1 MVQHWRINM
10 PIAKGDVSTLRVSKS
25 KTKPILNGE
34 RNGRESDDDLIQ
46 RVFKELF
53 EYRRRCG

>member
-1 MVQHWRINM
+1 MRPDIM
-10 PIAKGDVSTLRVSKS
+10 PIAKGDVSTLRVSRS

-34 RNGRESDDDLIQ
+34 RNGRESDDNLIQ